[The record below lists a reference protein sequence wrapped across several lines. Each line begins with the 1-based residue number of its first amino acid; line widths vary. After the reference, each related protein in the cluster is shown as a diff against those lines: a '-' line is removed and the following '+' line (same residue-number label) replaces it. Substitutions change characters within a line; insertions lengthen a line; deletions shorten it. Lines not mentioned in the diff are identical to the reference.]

1 VESLSAEIIWEL
13 ARRAAA
19 LDETGNRFCDDL
31 FTKYAINPAP
41 QSDYLPYYRFLHLV
55 AGELKPELVVE
66 LGVQRGVATAHLA
79 AGYKDTLVIG
89 IDVAFDP
96 ISSQVEAEFGYQVL
110 YIIGD
115 STQVANRV
123 KPAGEIEV
131 LFIDSH
137 HTADHVRKEL
147 AAYTPL
153 LADEALVLF
162 DNLYHPHHA
171 GQKQVYEAFY
181 EFPHLRLELTSELCP
196 AWGFGAAIY
205 RR

>member
-1 VESLSAEIIWEL
+1 VWKL
-13 ARRAAA
+13 ARRAAV
-19 LDETGNRFCDDL
+19 LDKTGDRFCDDL

-41 QSDYLPYYRFLHLV
+41 QSDYLPYYRFLYL
-55 AGELKPELVVE
+55 AARELRPTLAVE

-79 AGYKDTLVIG
+79 SGCKDMQVIG
-89 IDVAFDP
+89 IDVAFVTVV
-96 ISSQVEAEFGYQVL
+96 SSLVASHYGSQIHYITADSVQAAPFVEQSA
-110 YIIGD
+110 
-115 STQVANRV
+115 
-123 KPAGEIEV
+123 KIEL
-131 LFIDSH
+131 LFIDSE
-137 HTADHVRKEL
+137 HTANHVRKEL

-162 DNLYHPHHA
+162 DNLYHPHQPGH
-171 GQKQVYEAFY
+171 QQVYEAFY